1 MTKNEYLTKIKIE
14 MLYAKKNF
22 SVFREQVE
30 IAEDLILKGFEE
42 EKLNNPYNQ
51 NSIRI
56 LSSFIT
62 NGRVRNVIKLLQEVM
77 KNNE

>member
-30 IAEDLILKGFEE
+30 ISEDLILKGFEE